1 MGARVRKPVILP
13 ASLPVCLFVCPWCGH
28 GRPCGCGGA
37 SVSQAGWLSVRL
49 SVCVFLIV
57 PFYVWS
63 ACLVCVCVSVSVDAS
78 VCWWGE
84 GRRGLG
90 KVCVGEM

>member
-1 MGARVRKPVILP
+1 M
-13 ASLPVCLFVCPWCGH
+13 W
-28 GRPCGCGGA
+28 GG
-37 SVSQAGWLSVRL
+37 VSQAGWLSVRL

-63 ACLVCVCVSVSVDAS
+63 ACLVCVCVSVSVSVDAS

>member
-1 MGARVRKPVILP
+1 M
-13 ASLPVCLFVCPWCGH
+13 W
-28 GRPCGCGGA
+28 GG
-37 SVSQAGWLSVRL
+37 VSQAGWLSVRL
-49 SVCVFLIV
+49 SVCLCFSDCAFLRLV
-57 PFYVWS
+57 
-63 ACLVCVCVSVSVDAS
+63 CLSRVCVCVSVSVSVSVDAS